1 MPTSLLARHDTSLL
15 SLLHQPLSLS
25 TPTIT
30 RNKLSS
36 QCRAS
41 QAVSQSSTTP
51 PQQAIASSN
60 SLRTS
65 YLFSNRT
72 MHPCKSTPSLTPLTS
87 TILILVRL
95 TMESSDSSAVI
106 KTPTKTYALR
116 QKNTSNALM
125 LLSPTPLPTSSDGPV
140 EQGISIISTINE
152 TVELDTVPDV
162 SAGTAKGLGGG
173 KGKWHER
180 FGRNR

>member
-1 MPTSLLARHDTSLL
+1 MSSQSSGITVQHNPSPTNYRLIELPPDLL
-15 SLLHQPLSLS
+15 SLLESDDAP
-25 TPTIT
+25 
-30 RNKLSS
+30 
-36 QCRAS
+36 
-41 QAVSQSSTTP
+41 V
-51 PQQAIASSN
+51 
-60 SLRTS
+60 
-65 YLFSNRT
+65 
-72 MHPCKSTPSLTPLTS
+72 
-87 TILILVRL
+87 L

-140 EQGISIISTINE
+140 EQGISIISTIKE

-162 SAGTAKGLGGG
+162 SSGTAKGLGGG